1 MRWRLDRR
9 GQRVINAARLCF
21 GHPGTLAKAGGVGGG
36 AGGEDDKQAS
46 CQVDGDRSA
55 VEKRS
60 LEMAKEV
67 CK

>member
-1 MRWRLDRR
+1 MQPDCAS
-9 GQRVINAARLCF
+9 V
-21 GHPGTLAKAGGVGGG
+21 TLAPWQRQEGWGGG
-36 AGGEDDKQAS
+36 AGREDEKQAS